1 MHFDLTDMRL
11 FLHIVETGSIT
22 KGAERAHLALASAS
36 ARIRGLEEDLRTPL
50 LVRGRRG
57 VETTHAGRTF
67 AHHAR
72 IVLQQ
77 VGRMM
82 GELAE
87 YGGGIQARIRLLCNT
102 SALAEHLPSALNAFM
117 TKHPNVA
124 IDLEEHL
131 SYEIVRAVSRGMA
144 DIGVVADTVELNGLE
159 VLPFRPDRLVLVVPA
174 RHSLAVGTD
183 RRKKRTV
190 SFGDV
195 LEHDFIGMAG
205 DSALQQYLNGQ
216 ALRIGKRMKYRI
228 LLRSFEA
235 ICQLVEN
242 GAGIAIV
249 PESAARRCEQTMA
262 IRHLALEEAWADR
275 QLLICVRSF
284 ESLGSHVKQLV
295 SELRG

>member
-57 VETTHAGRTF
+57 VETTQAGRTF

-87 YGGGIQARIRLLCNT
+87 YGGGIHARIRLLCNT

-131 SYEIVRAVSRGMA
+131 SYEIVRAVSQGMA
-144 DIGVVADTVELNGLE
+144 DIGVVADTVELTKLK
-159 VLPFRPDRLVLVVPA
+159 VLPFRPDRLVLVVPT
-174 RHSLAVGTD
+174 RHSLAAGTD
-183 RRKKRTV
+183 HHKNKNKNGRKKMAV

-195 LEHDFIGMAG
+195 LE
-205 DSALQQYLNGQ
+205 
-216 ALRIGKRMKYRI
+216 
-228 LLRSFEA
+228 
-235 ICQLVEN
+235 
-242 GAGIAIV
+242 
-249 PESAARRCEQTMA
+249 
-262 IRHLALEEAWADR
+262 
-275 QLLICVRSF
+275 
-284 ESLGSHVKQLV
+284 
-295 SELRG
+295 